1 MFILTKRGLVNL
13 VCFKNFLNVFEL
25 VLFLF
30 GLVWFGLVW
39 FCFGMVWFDFFFLLT
54 ELLYIE

>member
-1 MFILTKRGLVNL
+1 VNL

-30 GLVWFGLVW
+30 GLVWLGLVW
-39 FCFGMVWFDFFFLLT
+39 FCFGMVWFDFFFPAYRAS
-54 ELLYIE
+54 LY